1 MDQCGYTARLGTGD
15 NGNGMSESQGANAN
29 GGSHAYITAHRCKCF
44 GFDVHGRHCRRC
56 RVTLWYFGSPKSIH
70 SRWGE
75 PIILAKRGRSGTGL
89 RGRDRDR
96 PDDNPTGDDGTPDQG
111 QGNDDDGPDAPDT
124 PGDDDGTP
132 DQGSGDR

>member
-1 MDQCGYTARLGTGD
+1 MEDLMRTLLLTGASVLALTFTAGTAAAAVSLSGILEAPKASTQD
-15 NGNGMSESQGANAN
+15 
-29 GGSHAYITAHRCKCF
+29 GG
-44 GFDVHGRHCRRC
+44 
-56 RVTLWYFGSPKSIH
+56 
-70 SRWGE
+70 E
-75 PIILAKRGRSGTGL
+75 QIILAKRGRSGTGL
-89 RGRDRDR
+89 RGRDRER